1 MIVSLKQ
8 RGFSLEEIYG
18 MTPAQMELFYKA
30 GLSTDAHT
38 IDLMYYSIIK
48 ALSDEKGR
56 DAISGLQSDMK
67 KRIKIDLLKKGLS

>member
-1 MIVSLKQ
+1 MIVSLK
-8 RGFSLEEIYG
+8 RLGFSLQEIYG

-38 IDLMYYSIIK
+38 IDLMYFSIIK

-56 DAISGLQSDMK
+56 DSITNLQSDMK
-67 KRIKIDLLKKGLS
+67 KRIKIDLIKQGLN

>member
-1 MIVSLKQ
+1 
-8 RGFSLEEIYG
+8 

-56 DAISGLQSDMK
+56 NAITNLQEDMK
-67 KRIKIDLLKKGLS
+67 KRITIDLLKQRTQLI